1 MFCETCGTVLNVNG
15 LCINC
20 DKKQQDKNVN
30 TERQIELEIDLV
42 G

>member
-15 LCINC
+15 QCINC
-20 DKKQQDKNVN
+20 DKKQQDEKVN
-30 TERQIELEIDLV
+30 TERQMELELDLV